1 MSTISNYFIPAIVFF
16 VLVYALRKKVN
27 VYDSFCHGAKEG
39 ILMSIEIFPFLMAM
53 IFGMN
58 ILLKSGFITD
68 FFSLFRPVLEMFHI
82 PVEIMPLA
90 VTRPVSGN
98 ASFVVMI
105 DIIKQYGVDSNL
117 GRMAAILQGAT
128 DTTIYVLS
136 LYFGSIGIKHIRYAL
151 KAGLLT
157 DLITVIMA
165 LLLVTLFFA

>member
-1 MSTISNYFIPAIVFF
+1 
-16 VLVYALRKKVN
+16 
-27 VYDSFCHGAKEG
+27 
-39 ILMSIEIFPFLMAM
+39 
-53 IFGMN
+53 
-58 ILLKSGFITD
+58 
-68 FFSLFRPVLEMFHI
+68 
-82 PVEIMPLA
+82 
-90 VTRPVSGN
+90 
-98 ASFVVMI
+98 MI